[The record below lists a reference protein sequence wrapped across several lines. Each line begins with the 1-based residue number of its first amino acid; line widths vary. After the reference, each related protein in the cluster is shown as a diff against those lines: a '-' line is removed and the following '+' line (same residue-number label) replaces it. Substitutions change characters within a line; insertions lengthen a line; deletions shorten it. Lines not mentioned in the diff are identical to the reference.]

1 MIDSHSRHARSSAR
15 QDRRDRR
22 ERRRRRIVAIVAW
35 TMALV
40 VPAGLGYALWSANGT
55 GSGAAKA
62 TSAVALTIS
71 TGTASGDLY
80 PGFTGGD
87 VFLEVSN
94 PNPYAVDL
102 TSAAFGTVTSSDPT
116 NCPASNI
123 STTSSASLS
132 LHVAASSTD
141 QAVTIPDV
149 VTLDSSAPDGCQ
161 GVTFTIATT
170 VSGSQSL

>member
-1 MIDSHSRHARSSAR
+1 MIGSHSRHARSS
-15 QDRRDRR
+15 DRR
-22 ERRRRRIVAIVAW
+22 ERRRRRIVAVIAWSVALILP
-35 TMALV
+35 T
-40 VPAGLGYALWSANGT
+40 GLGYALWSAS
-55 GSGAAKA
+55 GSGSGTAQA

-71 TGTASGDLY
+71 PGTASGDLY

-87 VFLEVSN
+87 VFLKVSN
-94 PNPYAVDL
+94 PNPYAVDI

-116 NCPASNI
+116 GCPASNI
-123 STTSSASLS
+123 RTSSSASLS

-149 VTLDSSAPDGCQ
+149 VTMGASAPDGCQ